1 MVVDLG
7 SRQERE
13 AAVNQASPKI
23 ELTPVAIDGPASLNH
38 SHPATLLAK
47 RALVFWPYV
56 FIFISVSG
64 LAYIVYTA
72 TRW

>member
-1 MVVDLG
+1 M
-7 SRQERE
+7 
-13 AAVNQASPKI
+13 NQASPKI
-23 ELTPVAIDGPASLNH
+23 DLTPLATGGAASLKD

-47 RALVFWPYV
+47 RVLVFWPYV

-64 LAYIVYTA
+64 LAYIAFTA